1 MFREI
6 AIIAPGAMGSAVAR
20 RLTDHGVRVI
30 TVLEGRS
37 AGTRSRAETAGMIGV
52 EMQRIAEADV
62 ILSIVPPAQAVT
74 LAVELA
80 PLLRSNAH
88 QPIFVDCNAIDV
100 RTVRRVGDIVT
111 ASGTRFVD
119 AAIIGFPPV
128 PDAVGPT
135 FYFSGEPAREL
146 GGLAQLGLNTRIIE
160 GPVGAASALKM
171 SYAGINKGLTGIAAA
186 MVLAASRAGAT
197 IALREELQA
206 SQPQLLERLTTTLP
220 DMYPKAYRWVAEMR
234 EIAAF
239 AGDSPA
245 TARLYEALGDFF
257 ESIATDHTGAR
268 VEIATINGFLAGP
281 SRQTE

>member
-37 AGTRSRAETAGMIGV
+37 ADTRSRAEAAGMIGV

-100 RTVRRVGDIVT
+100 RTVQRVGDIVT
-111 ASGTRFVD
+111 ASGTRFAD

-146 GGLAQLGLNTRIIE
+146 GDLAQLGLNTRIIE

-186 MVLAASRAGAT
+186 MMLAASRAGAT

-220 DMYPKAYRWVAEMR
+220 DMYPKAYRWVVEMR

-268 VEIATINGFLAGP
+268 VEIAIINGFLAGP
-281 SRQTE
+281 SSQTE